1 MRVGIGYDIHKLAD
15 DRDLILGGVK
25 IPFSQGLEG
34 HSDADVLTHA
44 VMDALLGAAGLRD
57 IGVQFPPDDLQYKD
71 ISSLKLLLYVKDK
84 IADAGYNVG
93 NIDATILADAP
104 RLADIIE
111 EMRKNISSTLA
122 IDISQVMIKATTNEG
137 MDAVGSG
144 KAIAAFAAVLLE

>member
-104 RLADIIE
+104 RLSDIIE